1 MEKFIKIGKDLGL
14 EGDKLLQFAEKKEAE
29 AIEREERNKERELR
43 KLKIEAENKRLE
55 ADAENNRLEADAEN
69 KRLEADK
76 EKQRLEAEN
85 KRLEADKEKQRLE
98 AESKRM
104 DLEAVEAEKRRAH
117 ELEMKRL
124 ELSVA
129 TPGTPQEPRSDQSA
143 RAPKLPAFNEIT
155 DKMDAYLERFERF
168 AKNNK
173 WQEDVWATR
182 LSALLT
188 GKSIEFYSRL
198 SREEADDYR
207 MLKLALLRH
216 YDYTEEG
223 YRRKFRGC
231 KPEEGETP
239 ALFIERIKSYLE
251 KWIETTGLEKEY
263 EALRDLFIKEQTLN
277 ACPRELAAH
286 LREQKDQSLQA
297 LADAAKRYLEA
308 YNTKF
313 AHKTQRAYVE
323 ERSEESSGGRSGA
336 SNHPICFACGSQGHR
351 AARCPFRQ
359 PPRDGNFKRQE
370 YPGKKSTPSPQH
382 KAASIVMPAEETSDR
397 KHGSLEQIEE
407 FRRDGQT
414 PVGYGSFLPLTS
426 LVLPKEEEANVP
438 DCEGRVED
446 APVRVL
452 RDTGCSSIVVK
463 EDLVP
468 EEDKFEEYA
477 TLILAD
483 GTVRIF

>member
-1 MEKFIKIGKDLGL
+1 
-14 EGDKLLQFAEKKEAE
+14 
-29 AIEREERNKERELR
+29 
-43 KLKIEAENKRLE
+43 
-55 ADAENNRLEADAEN
+55 
-69 KRLEADK
+69 
-76 EKQRLEAEN
+76 
-85 KRLEADKEKQRLE
+85 
-98 AESKRM
+98 M

-117 ELEMKRL
+117 DLEMKRL

-143 RAPKLPAFNEIT
+143 RAAKLPAFNENT

-168 AKNNK
+168 AENNK

-188 GKSIEFYSRL
+188 GKSLEFYSRL

-251 KWIETTGLEKEY
+251 KWIETASLEKEY

-286 LREQKDQSLQA
+286 LRDQKDQSLQA

-308 YNTKF
+308 HNTKF

-323 ERSEESSGGRSGA
+323 ERSEESSGGRGGA

-382 KAASIVMPAEETSDR
+382 KAASIVMRAEETSER
-397 KHGSLEQIEE
+397 KHCSLEQIEE
-407 FRRDGQT
+407 FRRD
-414 PVGYGSFLPLTS
+414 
-426 LVLPKEEEANVP
+426 
-438 DCEGRVED
+438 
-446 APVRVL
+446 
-452 RDTGCSSIVVK
+452 
-463 EDLVP
+463 
-468 EEDKFEEYA
+468 
-477 TLILAD
+477 
-483 GTVRIF
+483 

>member
-1 MEKFIKIGKDLGL
+1 MKRCTRLDLDSEIEKFIKIGKDLGL
-14 EGDKLLQFAEKKEAE
+14 EGDQLLQFAERKEAEAAKKEAE

-43 KLKIEAENKRLE
+43 KLEIEADAEKKRLE
-55 ADAENNRLEADAEN
+55 ADAENKRLEADAEN

-85 KRLEADKEKQRLE
+85 KRIEAEKEKQR
-98 AESKRM
+98 
-104 DLEAVEAEKRRAH
+104 LEAVEAEKRRAH

-143 RAPKLPAFNEIT
+143 RAPKLPAFNENT

-188 GKSIEFYSRL
+188 GKSLEFYSRL

-251 KWIETTGLEKEY
+251 KWIETAGLGKAY

-308 YNTKF
+308 HNMKF

-323 ERSEESSGGRSGA
+323 ERSDESSGGRGGA
-336 SNHPICFACGSQGHR
+336 SNQPICFACGSQGHR

-359 PPRDGNFKRQE
+359 PPRDGSFKRQE

-382 KAASIVMPAEETSDR
+382 KAASIVMPAEETSER
-397 KHGSLEQIEE
+397 KQYCGQRGSRPGGRQVERICHSDSCRWHGENFSESHGGCLHTISV
-407 FRRDGQT
+407 RTGKSIL
-414 PVGYGSFLPLTS
+414 Y
-426 LVLPKEEEANVP
+426 
-438 DCEGRVED
+438 ED
-446 APVRVL
+446 P
-452 RDTGCSSIVVK
+452 CI
-463 EDLVP
+463 
-468 EEDKFEEYA
+468 
-477 TLILAD
+477 
-483 GTVRIF
+483 

>member
-1 MEKFIKIGKDLGL
+1 MKRCTRLDLDSEMENFIKIGKDLGL

-43 KLKIEAENKRLE
+43 KLEI
-55 ADAENNRLEADAEN
+55 
-69 KRLEADK
+69 
-76 EKQRLEAEN
+76 EAEN
-85 KRLEADKEKQRLE
+85 KRLEADKEKQRLQAENKRIE
-98 AESKRM
+98 AEKEKQR
-104 DLEAVEAEKRRAH
+104 LEAVEAEKRRAH

-143 RAPKLPAFNEIT
+143 RALKLTAFNENT

-182 LSALLT
+182 LSAPLT
-188 GKSIEFYSRL
+188 GKSLEFYSRL

-239 ALFIERIKSYLE
+239 ALFIERIKSYVE
-251 KWIETTGLEKEY
+251 KWIETAGLGKEY

-277 ACPRELAAH
+277 ACLRELAAH

-308 YNTKF
+308 HNMKF

-323 ERSEESSGGRSGA
+323 ERSDESSGGRGGA
-336 SNHPICFACGSQGHR
+336 SNQPICFACGSQGHR

-359 PPRDGNFKRQE
+359 PPRDGNVKRQE
-370 YPGKKSTPSPQH
+370 YPGKNST
-382 KAASIVMPAEETSDR
+382 
-397 KHGSLEQIEE
+397 
-407 FRRDGQT
+407 
-414 PVGYGSFLPLTS
+414 PLTS
-426 LVLPKEEEANVP
+426 
-438 DCEGRVED
+438 
-446 APVRVL
+446 
-452 RDTGCSSIVVK
+452 T
-463 EDLVP
+463 
-468 EEDKFEEYA
+468 
-477 TLILAD
+477 
-483 GTVRIF
+483 

>member
-1 MEKFIKIGKDLGL
+1 M
-14 EGDKLLQFAEKKEAE
+14 
-29 AIEREERNKERELR
+29 
-43 KLKIEAENKRLE
+43 
-55 ADAENNRLEADAEN
+55 
-69 KRLEADK
+69 
-76 EKQRLEAEN
+76 
-85 KRLEADKEKQRLE
+85 
-98 AESKRM
+98 
-104 DLEAVEAEKRRAH
+104 EAEKRRAH

-143 RAPKLPAFNEIT
+143 RAPKLPAFYENT

-188 GKSIEFYSRL
+188 GRSLELYSRL

-207 MLKLALLRH
+207 LLKLALLRH

-251 KWIETTGLEKEY
+251 KWIETAGLEKEY

-286 LREQKDQSLQA
+286 LREEKDQSLQA

-308 YNTKF
+308 HNTKF
-313 AHKTQRAYVE
+313 AHKTQRACVE
-323 ERSEESSGGRSGA
+323 ERSEESSGGRGGA
-336 SNHPICFACGSQGHR
+336 SNQPICFACGSQGHR

-359 PPRDGNFKRQE
+359 PPRDGSFKRQE

-382 KAASIVMPAEETSDR
+382 KAASIVTPAEESSEK
-397 KHGSLEQIEE
+397 KHCSLEQIEE
-407 FRRDGQT
+407 FRRDGQI
-414 PVGYGSFLPLTS
+414 PVGNKSFLALTS
-426 LVLPKEEEANVP
+426 MVLPDKEEANVP
-438 DCEGRVED
+438 VCEGRVGD
-446 APVRVL
+446 TLVRVL

-463 EDLVP
+463 ENLVP
-468 EEDKFEEYA
+468 EEDKLKEYA

-483 GTVRIF
+483 GTVKIF

>member
-14 EGDKLLQFAEKKEAE
+14 EGDQLLQFAERKEAEAAKKEAE
-29 AIEREERNKERELR
+29 AIEREERTKERELR
-43 KLKIEAENKRLE
+43 KLEIEAESK
-55 ADAENNRLEADAEN
+55 RLEADAEN

-76 EKQRLEAEN
+76 EKQR
-85 KRLEADKEKQRLE
+85 
-98 AESKRM
+98 
-104 DLEAVEAEKRRAH
+104 LEAVEAEKRRAH

-143 RAPKLPAFNEIT
+143 RAPKLPAFNENT

-182 LSALLT
+182 LSVLLT
-188 GKSIEFYSRL
+188 GKSLEFYSRL

-207 MLKLALLRH
+207 MSKLALLRH

-223 YRRKFRGC
+223 YRRKFRCC

-251 KWIETTGLEKEY
+251 KWIETAGLEKEY

-297 LADAAKRYLEA
+297 LADAAKRYLGA
-308 YNTKF
+308 HNTKF

-323 ERSEESSGGRSGA
+323 ERSEESSGGRGGA
-336 SNHPICFACGSQGHR
+336 DLFCLWVSRSQSSKV
-351 AARCPFRQ
+351 PF
-359 PPRDGNFKRQE
+359 
-370 YPGKKSTPSPQH
+370 ST
-382 KAASIVMPAEETSDR
+382 
-397 KHGSLEQIEE
+397 
-407 FRRDGQT
+407 T
-414 PVGYGSFLPLTS
+414 P
-426 LVLPKEEEANVP
+426 
-438 DCEGRVED
+438 
-446 APVRVL
+446 
-452 RDTGCSSIVVK
+452 
-463 EDLVP
+463 
-468 EEDKFEEYA
+468 
-477 TLILAD
+477 
-483 GTVRIF
+483 